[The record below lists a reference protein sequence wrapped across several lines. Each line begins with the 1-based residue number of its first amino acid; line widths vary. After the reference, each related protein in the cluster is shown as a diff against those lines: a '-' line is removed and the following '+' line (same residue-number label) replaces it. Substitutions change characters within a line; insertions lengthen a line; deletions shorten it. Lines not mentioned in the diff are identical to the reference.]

1 MFKEALSFCVVGG
14 TVLVGFVDWSCAST
28 VFTCARMT
36 EMEASADNLEDLSRS
51 LPVEESRM
59 TMRDIIMSTIKTIPP
74 LLDSGIL
81 DNFCNVDTCRLK

>member
-14 TVLVGFVDWSCAST
+14 TVLVGFVDWSCVST

-36 EMEASADNLEDLSRS
+36 EMEASADNLEGLSRS

-81 DNFCNVDTCRLK
+81 GLF